1 MAGHVLLVLSKEEEA
16 RVLAEDACGGRPPSA
31 HRGGAQ
37 TEWAQGRSMD
47 KENALVLVWHGQVL
61 RAGCDAAARIINS
74 HHYIHLDYDLVCA
87 TLMAQWCADGGT
99 GTLLVVANGAE
110 PRVPHQPLETVFEYT

>member
-1 MAGHVLLVLSKEEEA
+1 MTGHVLLVLSKEEEA

-31 HRGGAQ
+31 HRGRAQ
-37 TEWAQGRSMD
+37 AEWAQGRSMD
-47 KENALVLVWHGQVL
+47 EENALVLVWHGQVL

-74 HHYIHLDYDLVCA
+74 HHYIHLNYDFLCA
-87 TLMAQWCADGGT
+87 THMAQWCADDGT

-110 PRVPHQPLETVFEYT
+110 PREPYDTIAPVLEDS